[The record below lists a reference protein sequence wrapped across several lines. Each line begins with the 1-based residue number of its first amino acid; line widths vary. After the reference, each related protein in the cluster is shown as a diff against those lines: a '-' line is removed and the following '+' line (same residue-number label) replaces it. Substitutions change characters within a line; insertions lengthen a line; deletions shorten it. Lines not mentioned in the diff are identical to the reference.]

1 MGRERHRVFVK
12 SGVTADT
19 TEECLKRHFSAF
31 GTVTDVYIPRSMP
44 GPTPKGFAYVSFESE
59 DAVQR
64 AVKEAVHEI
73 DGRHF
78 PVGRAEPRP
87 SERNIWQYED
97 RKQLKAIAE
106 PLLPW
111 PPRHPRPV
119 SPRGI
124 LPGPIG
130 LLPGAMELRSP
141 IVHHAQVPMEP
152 GLLADMTPF
161 PQMPPFPYMDGYS
174 LQGRPAAPAGLTMV
188 RNDRVMPRSARVFVG
203 GIPDVLVERHI
214 RVHFQKYGI
223 VEDVYFPREKHTGK
237 RRGFCFVRF
246 DSPKTAEVAAARS
259 PRTIQGHEIGE
270 IKVAQERPEDLMVHE
285 EPIDHVR
292 LEHVERFRYCP
303 ERLRGLKAAPSL
315 FGVPRGFD
323 GRPSIRYRPY

>member
-12 SGVTADT
+12 SGVTAET
-19 TEECLKRHFSAF
+19 TEELLKRHFATF

-73 DGRHF
+73 DGRHY

-87 SERNIWQYED
+87 SERNVWHHED
-97 RKQLKAIAE
+97 RKQLKTISE

-111 PPRHPRPV
+111 PPRHARPV
-119 SPRGI
+119 SPRGL

-130 LLPGAMELRSP
+130 LVPAGMELRSP
-141 IVHHAQVPMEP
+141 LIHPSQVPLEAGILGEMS
-152 GLLADMTPF
+152 PF
-161 PQMPPFPYMDGYS
+161 AQMPPFPFMDGYS
-174 LQGRPAAPAGLTMV
+174 MAGRPGVPAGLAML
-188 RNDRVMPRSARVFVG
+188 RNDRGLPRSARVFVG

-214 RVHFQKYGI
+214 RVHFQKYGN

-246 DSPKTAEVAAARS
+246 DSPRTAEVAAARS

-270 IKVAQERPEDLMVHE
+270 IKVAQERPEDLMVHD
-285 EPIDHVR
+285 EPIDVR
-292 LEHVERFRYCP
+292 LDVDRFHYGH
-303 ERLRGLKAAPSL
+303 ESFRGLKAAPTL
-315 FGVPRGFD
+315 FGLPRGFD